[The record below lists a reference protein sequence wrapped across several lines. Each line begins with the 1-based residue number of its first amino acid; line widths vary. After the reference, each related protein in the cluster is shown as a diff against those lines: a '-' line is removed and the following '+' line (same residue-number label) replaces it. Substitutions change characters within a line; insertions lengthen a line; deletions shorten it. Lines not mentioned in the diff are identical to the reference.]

1 MTQPRPRRTG
11 GKWYARFRVL
21 APSTPSGEAFGT
33 HTINTGPLGLWPTA
47 ISSVEAFGT
56 PLVTYPQAIE
66 SAAIPSAEVFGSVA
80 IGQTLNLTGIPS
92 PEDFGIPTM
101 QLGAVVV
108 AATGAA
114 SAEAFGTSVIGRS
127 VASPSIPSAEAV
139 GQPIVGRGIGAS
151 GIASAETFG
160 THVVARGAVSV
171 ALSGIPS
178 AEGLGTAV
186 ITQPAS
192 VVYDAVGVGTE
203 TTATPTQC
211 TINPVAGSDVLAFY
225 SVGGGGVS
233 GMTYGASNLPMTCVG
248 QAFSSG
254 VVIAAYLIRG
264 VPAGSA
270 TINVNK
276 VGNNWGQAVAVSYAG
291 AQGYGPAKQIV
302 GNGTSFSQPVA
313 VPLNGRVIHAFTP
326 GESSTTLSGLTGGTS
341 RYLDN
346 AGFLTQSVRD
356 TDVNATFAGTL
367 SATRNWAALATPL
380 RAVAL
385 TGPTFRYSSGT
396 ASEGNN
402 DTRTFDVVA
411 AVGDYIYSVVG
422 QDRSGNPSSATC
434 GGAAMTLIDT
444 QAWTS
449 SSGTGYI
456 KVYRSAAAMVS
467 AGAKTI
473 SITATGG
480 GWWRAAGLAVSGV
493 TNPSGIA
500 TKTAGTSSQPTQA
513 VTCLA
518 NRLILQAFVTAT
530 APTGTEGGAALFLSP
545 SAGLFFLVLNVA
557 DESTTFKLANTS
569 VNWGAM
575 ALVLS

>member
-1 MTQPRPRRTG
+1 MTQPRPRRSG
-11 GKWYARFRVL
+11 GKWYARFRVPVP
-21 APSTPSGEAFGT
+21 AIPSAEAFGAPA
-33 HTINTGPLGLWPTA
+33 IATGPLGLRPTGIA
-47 ISSVEAFGT
+47 SVEAFGT
-56 PLVTYPQAIE
+56 PWVTYPQTVQ
-66 SAAIPSAEVFGSVA
+66 PSAIS
-80 IGQTLNLTGIPS
+80 
-92 PEDFGIPTM
+92 
-101 QLGAVVV
+101 
-108 AATGAA
+108 
-114 SAEAFGTSVIGRS
+114 SAEAFGTAAIEHSLNLAGV
-127 VASPSIPSAEAV
+127 PSAEAFGIATMQLGPVALSPAGIESAEVFGACRIATIVAPGGISSGEVV
-139 GQPIVGRGIGAS
+139 GQPNVIRGIGAA

-160 THVVARGAVSV
+160 TQAVTRGPVSV
-171 ALSGIPS
+171 AVSGIPS
-178 AEGLGTAV
+178 AEAFGTAV
-186 ITQPAS
+186 VTQPAT

-211 TINPVAGSDVLAFY
+211 TINPAAGSDVLAFY

-248 QAFSSG
+248 QALSSG

-264 VPAGSA
+264 VSAGSA
-270 TINVNK
+270 TININK
-276 VGNNWGQAVAVSYAG
+276 VGNNWGQAVAVSYTG
-291 AQGYGPAKQIV
+291 TQGYGPAKQVV
-302 GNGTSFSQPVA
+302 GNGASFSQSAA

-326 GESSTTLSGLTGGTS
+326 GESSTTLSGLAGGTS

-367 SATRNWAALATPL
+367 SATRNWAALASPL

-422 QDRSGNPSSATC
+422 QDRSGNPSSVTC
-434 GGAAMTLIDT
+434 AGTAMTLIDT

-449 SSGTGYI
+449 ASGTGYI
-456 KVYRSAAAMVS
+456 KVYRSAAAMAS
-467 AGAKTI
+467 AGTKTI

-493 TNPSGIA
+493 TNPSGIV
-500 TKTAGTSSQPTQA
+500 TKTAGTSSQPAQS

-518 NRLILQAFVTAT
+518 NQLILQAFVTAT

-569 VNWGAM
+569 INWGAM